1 MSSSVRPPDG
11 GLTSNVGTILE
22 GALKLLGVRFSMAI
36 MELADA
42 RNAFFQVLL
51 FGAIAILAS
60 AFALLSISGMI
71 VVLAWEALGWRIF
84 LILFLGYL
92 LLTLVLL
99 WRARGIIASG
109 KIGLPLTLAE
119 LKKDRVVF
127 FDEQGDPDCRV

>member
-11 GLTSNVGTILE
+11 GLSSNVGTILE

-71 VVLAWEALGWRIF
+71 VVLA
-84 LILFLGYL
+84 
-92 LLTLVLL
+92 
-99 WRARGIIASG
+99 
-109 KIGLPLTLAE
+109 
-119 LKKDRVVF
+119 
-127 FDEQGDPDCRV
+127 

>member
-1 MSSSVRPPDG
+1 MNEWHVFW
-11 GLTSNVGTILE
+11 I
-22 GALKLLGVRFSMAI
+22 
-36 MELADA
+36 
-42 RNAFFQVLL
+42 
-51 FGAIAILAS
+51 
-60 AFALLSISGMI
+60 I

-99 WRARGIIASG
+99 WRARSIIASG